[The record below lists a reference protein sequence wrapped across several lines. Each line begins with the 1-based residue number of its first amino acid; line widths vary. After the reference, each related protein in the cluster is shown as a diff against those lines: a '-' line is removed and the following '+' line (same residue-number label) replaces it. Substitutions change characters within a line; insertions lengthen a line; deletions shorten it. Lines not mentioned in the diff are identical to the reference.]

1 MVPRPTACLRL
12 ASAPWMRVYP
22 QDGFSMAII
31 TMSLPSSAII
41 GGRPGERRSLES
53 HSSDQVSAPTQQRM
67 GCNYGS
73 DILKGF
79 ASHPFGFRGQ
89 PPALIIRKSQASV
102 FFFFLLCLFFFLLFF

>member
-1 MVPRPTACLRL
+1 
-12 ASAPWMRVYP
+12 
-22 QDGFSMAII
+22 MAIF

-67 GCNYGS
+67 GCNNGS

-102 FFFFLLCLFFFLLFF
+102 SYHLPQCPILLLKIFD